1 MNGGMGIELGAKMRN
16 DTVTTIMQIMHRKTN
31 PPIMIPIQAMG
42 RPDSLFLRIRF
53 REMAPN
59 TSARIPKT
67 KLVGKQMKPVNGKGT
82 KPIQNNR
89 MVRIPNT
96 RLKMD

>member
-1 MNGGMGIELGAKMRN
+1 MNGGMGTELGAKMN
-16 DTVTTIMQIMHRKTN
+16 SDAITTTMQIMHRKTN
-31 PPIMIPIQAMG
+31 PPIMIPIHAMG

-53 REMAPN
+53 KEMAPN
-59 TSARIPKT
+59 TSARIPNT
-67 KLVGKQMKPVNGKGT
+67 KLVGKQIKPVNGKGT
-82 KPIQNNR
+82 MPIQNNR